1 MKRANTLYLIE
12 RRRRIR
18 KCMLTIIAIWTAC
31 IAVVI
36 TLEVALE

>member
-18 KCMLTIIAIWTAC
+18 KCMVTIIAIWTAC
-31 IAVVI
+31 IAVAV
-36 TLEVALE
+36 TFEVALE